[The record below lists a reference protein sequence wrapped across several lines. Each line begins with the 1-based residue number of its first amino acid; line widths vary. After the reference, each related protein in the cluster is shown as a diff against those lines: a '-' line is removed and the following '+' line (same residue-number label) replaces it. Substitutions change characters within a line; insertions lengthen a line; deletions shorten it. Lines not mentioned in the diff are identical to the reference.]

1 MAPITDCLKKSKF
14 HWGDEASASFALTKE
29 KLSTAPILM
38 LPDFEKVFELDCD
51 ASGVG
56 IGAVLSQEDYAFL
69 VVPCVNNSF
78 ESFMVVGG
86 WSQSFGTLTDGKNVT
101 YLTFAAVRGAAHEV
115 PFTSPSQALAL
126 FRSFLSGSPLP
137 RPRD

>member
-1 MAPITDCLKKSKF
+1 MSAFLKMSKPLMSDWHVIILTNMIAKNQHDLTVTNAGAF
-14 HWGDEASASFALTKE
+14 LEDVEELFWKALTLRHPFTKYGPGYD
-29 KLSTAPILM
+29 K
-38 LPDFEKVFELDCD
+38 K
-51 ASGVG
+51 
-56 IGAVLSQEDYAFL
+56 Q
-69 VVPCVNNSF
+69 
-78 ESFMVVGG
+78 VGG

-101 YLTFAAVRGAAHEV
+101 CLTFATVRWVAHEV